1 VRGVGYIFA
10 HPREQTRVEA
20 TTGEEA

>member
-10 HPREQTRVEA
+10 HPRDTKVEA
-20 TTGEEA
+20 TRGEER

>member
-10 HPREQTRVEA
+10 HPREHAPAEA
-20 TTGEEA
+20 TRGEER